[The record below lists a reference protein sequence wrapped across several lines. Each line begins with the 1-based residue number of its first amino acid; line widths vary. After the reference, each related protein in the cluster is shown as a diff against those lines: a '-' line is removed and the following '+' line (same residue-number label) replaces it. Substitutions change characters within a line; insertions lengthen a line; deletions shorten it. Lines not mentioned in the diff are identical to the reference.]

1 MMDRYVKKEKHS
13 LIISTNDAYNKEEG
27 VYETIDNV
35 INQVLNIL
43 NLKYNLYI
51 YYLGGYSNKSK
62 ENEKYVAL
70 KGIFTRDVVIFEPLE
85 LSILND
91 GYISERF
98 IVGDIEIEQKL
109 ESIMKN
115 SYRSIVEIEEY
126 LFENCEVVCK
136 IFDSAYIEI
145 QTKDH
150 SIIEEIKNEF

>member
-1 MMDRYVKKEKHS
+1 MDRYVKKEKHS

-43 NLKYNLYI
+43 KLKYNLYI
-51 YYLGGYSNKSK
+51 YYLEGYNKKSK

-70 KGIFTRDVVIFEPLE
+70 KGIFTRDIVIFEPLE

-126 LFENCEVVCK
+126 LCQNCEVVCK

-145 QTKDH
+145 QTKDY
-150 SIIEEIKNEF
+150 SIIEEIKNEI